1 MAKGEQ
7 AAMKG
12 VYEQPPESG
21 IWWINYYIEGKR
33 RREKVGRRADAVTL
47 YQRRKTD
54 GRMGIKM
61 PEMRPKVATLFE
73 EIAADALEYSK
84 EHKASYAG
92 DRSTL
97 NKLMPTFGKTP
108 IKDITPQMIKAYLD
122 SRKDLT
128 KTTMNRYR
136 GTMSM
141 IFQEAIRNGKAET
154 NPARL
159 VRLHKEANSRV
170 RFVTYE

>member
-1 MAKGEQ
+1 
-7 AAMKG
+7 
-12 VYEQPPESG
+12 
-21 IWWINYYIEGKR
+21 
-33 RREKVGRRADAVTL
+33 
-47 YQRRKTD
+47 
-54 GRMGIKM
+54 MGIKM
-61 PEMRPKVATLFE
+61 PEIRPKVAMLFE

-92 DRSTL
+92 DRSAL

-128 KTTMNRYR
+128 KTIMNRYR

-141 IFQEAIRNGKAET
+141 IFQEAIRNGKTET

-170 RFVTYE
+170 RFVTYEEEEEIRGIIRKRCPVHEPESTLALETGMRRGELYAPNGIGWI

>member
-1 MAKGEQ
+1 
-7 AAMKG
+7 
-12 VYEQPPESG
+12 
-21 IWWINYYIEGKR
+21 
-33 RREKVGRRADAVTL
+33 
-47 YQRRKTD
+47 
-54 GRMGIKM
+54 MGIKM
-61 PEMRPKVATLFE
+61 PEFHPKVAILFE

-128 KTTMNRYR
+128 KTTVNRYR

-141 IFQEAIRNGKAET
+141 IFQ
-154 NPARL
+154 
-159 VRLHKEANSRV
+159 
-170 RFVTYE
+170 

>member
-1 MAKGEQ
+1 MAKGER

-21 IWWINYYIEGKR
+21 IWWISSYIEGKR
-33 RREKVGRRADAVTL
+33 RREKVGRRADAISL

-54 GRMGIKM
+54 GRTGLKM

-73 EIAADALEYSK
+73 EIAAEALEYSK

-92 DRSTL
+92 DRSTI

-122 SRKDLT
+122 LRKDLT
-128 KTTMNRYR
+128 KITMNRYR

-141 IFQEAIRNGKAET
+141 IFQEAIRNGK
-154 NPARL
+154 
-159 VRLHKEANSRV
+159 VRPIPQGLYASIR
-170 RFVTYE
+170 RRTRG

>member
-1 MAKGEQ
+1 MARMAKGEQ

-73 EIAADALEYSK
+73 EIAADALEY
-84 EHKASYAG
+84 
-92 DRSTL
+92 
-97 NKLMPTFGKTP
+97 
-108 IKDITPQMIKAYLD
+108 
-122 SRKDLT
+122 
-128 KTTMNRYR
+128 
-136 GTMSM
+136 
-141 IFQEAIRNGKAET
+141 
-154 NPARL
+154 
-159 VRLHKEANSRV
+159 
-170 RFVTYE
+170 